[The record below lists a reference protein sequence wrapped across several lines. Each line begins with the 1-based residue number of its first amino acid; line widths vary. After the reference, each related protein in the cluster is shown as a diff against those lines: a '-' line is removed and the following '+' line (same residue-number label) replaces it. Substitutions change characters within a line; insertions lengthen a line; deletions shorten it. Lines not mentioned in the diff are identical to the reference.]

1 MTRLNR
7 DGLGFLLER
16 NEALLEI
23 VGPMLETDTAYVAR
37 LESHYQQVKGA
48 TADPADPT
56 HMTLERLEK
65 KREKRLK
72 RLRRRKRRR
81 S

>member
-23 VGPMLETDTAYVAR
+23 VGAMLETDTAYVAR
-37 LESHYQQVKGA
+37 LESHYRQVKGA
-48 TADPADPT
+48 TADPI
-56 HMTLERLEK
+56 HVTLERLEK
-65 KREKRLK
+65 KREKRL
-72 RLRRRKRRR
+72 RRRKRRR